1 MTRLRFCLV
10 FLLLWPALLS
20 IACRPVAELPREES
34 WRPYAPDPAGRDESS
49 FLDDLDYHS
58 LEQAVTRSIAFYEQ
72 QGARGSYC
80 YRDRCRTAAEMIAD
94 LREFLRIAGS
104 DRPAPEREKA
114 VREKFLFLP
123 AAEEV
128 LVTGYYEPILNGAL
142 HKSERFRYPI
152 YRPPPEAVVVRLDRF
167 APKYGNDRL
176 IGQVRKGE
184 VLPLPTRREI
194 DGEGAL
200 QGRGLEIAWVDD
212 PVALFSLHVQGSG
225 KIRLPDGRMIRVT
238 YAQSNGRPFRG
249 LTAMMAD
256 RGLLKE
262 GERSYEL
269 MKKTLYERA
278 PEERQ
283 ELMNFNERYIFFRVV
298 PEGPLGALGL
308 PLVAGRS
315 IAADLDLYPRGGLA
329 MLKTRKPVFDRE
341 GNIVSWQ
348 SFTRFVLNQD
358 AGAAIKGPGRI
369 DLFCGTGPEAER
381 TAGAMKEKG
390 ELYFLFR
397 K

>member
-1 MTRLRFCLV
+1 MTSLRSCLV
-10 FLLLWPALLS
+10 FLLLWPALLP
-20 IACRPVAELPREES
+20 IACRPVAELPREET
-34 WRPYAPDPAGRDESS
+34 WRPSVSATAGRGEAA
-49 FLDDLDYHS
+49 FLDDLDYRS
-58 LEQAVTRSIAFYEQ
+58 LEQAVSRSIAFYERN
-72 QGARGSYC
+72 GAQGSYC
-80 YRDRCRTAAEMIAD
+80 YRDQCRSTTEMIAG
-94 LREFLRIAGS
+94 LREFLRITGS
-104 DRPAPEREKA
+104 DLTAAEREKA
-114 VREKFLFLP
+114 IREKFLLLP
-123 AAEEV
+123 AADDV

-142 HKSERFRYPI
+142 NKTERFRYPI

-167 APKYGNDRL
+167 AAKYGNDRL
-176 IGQVRKGE
+176 VGQVRKGE

-194 DGEGAL
+194 DAEGAL
-200 QGRGLEIAWVDD
+200 RGKGLEIAWVDD
-212 PVALFSLHVQGSG
+212 PVALFSLHIQGSG
-225 KIRLPDGRMIRVT
+225 KIRLPDGRMIRVS

-269 MKKTLYERA
+269 MKKTLYERS

-283 ELMNFNERYIFFRVV
+283 ELMNYNERYIFFRMVS
-298 PEGPLGALGL
+298 EGPLGALGL

-348 SFTRFVLNQD
+348 SFTRFVLNHD

>member
-1 MTRLRFCLV
+1 MTNLRSYLV
-10 FLLLWPALLS
+10 FLLLWSLLLPV
-20 IACRPVAELPREES
+20 ACRPVAELPREET
-34 WRPYAPDPAGRDESS
+34 WRPAPSAAAGGGEAA
-49 FLDDLDYHS
+49 FPDDLDYRS

-72 QGARGSYC
+72 QGARSSYC
-80 YRDRCRTAAEMIAD
+80 YRDRCRTAAEMIAG

-104 DRPAPEREKA
+104 DLPVAEREKA
-114 VREKFLFLP
+114 VRERFLLLP
-123 AAEEV
+123 VADDV

-167 APKYGNDRL
+167 AAKYGNDRL
-176 IGQVRKGE
+176 VGQVRKGE

-194 DGEGAL
+194 DAEGAL
-200 QGRGLEIAWVDD
+200 RGRGLEIAWVDD
-212 PVALFSLHVQGSG
+212 PVALFSLHIQGSG
-225 KIRLPDGRMIRVT
+225 KIRLTDGRMIRVT

-269 MKKTLYERA
+269 MKKTLYERSA
-278 PEERQ
+278 EERQ
-283 ELMNFNERYIFFRVV
+283 ELMNYNERYIFFRMVS
-298 PEGPLGALGL
+298 EGPLGALGL

-348 SFTRFVLNQD
+348 SFTRFVLNHD